1 MHGKNN
7 ETDLSRIIRNAVCL
21 KNFDTP
27 GTRLAMSPLGRI
39 PQRPAGL
46 PGEPR
51 YGAVLIVLFEE
62 AQRLHSILIK
72 RCDGLRHHPG
82 QISFPGGRR
91 EKDENPLACALR
103 ETREEIG
110 IDPEALDIAGG
121 LDAAYILASDF
132 HIHAFVAWHPGI
144 PVCTPDPR
152 EVAAIV
158 PVPLNL
164 LCTPGART
172 YELKNIRGTV
182 RKVPGFLFLDHH
194 IWGATAILL
203 HEIIER
209 LKIAGWQ
216 D

>member
-1 MHGKNN
+1 MHGMNN
-7 ETDLSRIIRNAVCL
+7 ETDLNRIIRAAVCL

-27 GTRLAMSPLGRI
+27 GTRLVMSPLGRI
-39 PQRPAGL
+39 PQRPADL

-62 AQRLHSILIK
+62 AQRLHSLLIK
-72 RCDGLRHHPG
+72 RCDDLRYHPG

-91 EKDENPLACALR
+91 EKDEDPLACALR

-110 IDPEALDIAGG
+110 IEPEALDIAGP
-121 LDAAYILASDF
+121 LEPAYIIASDF

-158 PVPLNL
+158 PVPLGL
-164 LCTPGART
+164 LCAPGART
-172 YELKNIRGTV
+172 QEVKTILGTK
-182 RKVPGFLFLDHH
+182 RTVPGFSFLEHH

-209 LKIAGWQ
+209 LKMAGWQ
-216 D
+216 G

>member
-1 MHGKNN
+1 MHGMNHD
-7 ETDLSRIIRNAVCL
+7 TDLRRIIKAAVCL
-21 KNFDTP
+21 KDFDTP

-51 YGAVLIVLFEE
+51 SGAVLIVLFEKS
-62 AQRLHSILIK
+62 QRLHVLLIK

-91 EKDENPLACALR
+91 EKDEDPLACALR

-110 IDPEALDIAGG
+110 IEPEALEIIGA
-121 LDAAYILASDF
+121 LEPAYILASDF
-132 HIHAFVAWHPGI
+132 HVHPFVAWHPGI
-144 PVCTPDPR
+144 PVCTLDPR
-152 EVAAIV
+152 EVASIV
-158 PVPLNL
+158 PVPLDL

-172 YELKNIRGTV
+172 YETKNILGTV
-182 RKVPGFLFLDHH
+182 RRVPGFSFLKHH

-209 LKIAGWQ
+209 LTLAGWQ
-216 D
+216 N